1 MLKIRYKSFYSD
13 WKVVDKEQAIKIAN
27 HLFYNGVTNSNKKVD
42 YINSR
47 FQGIRFKL
55 NNNKIE
61 VIGQRLSLK
70 TAIKKNKKF
79 IKNT

>member
-1 MLKIRYKSFYSD
+1 MLKIKYKSFYSD

-42 YINSR
+42 YINNR

-61 VIGQRLSLK
+61 VIG
-70 TAIKKNKKF
+70 
-79 IKNT
+79 